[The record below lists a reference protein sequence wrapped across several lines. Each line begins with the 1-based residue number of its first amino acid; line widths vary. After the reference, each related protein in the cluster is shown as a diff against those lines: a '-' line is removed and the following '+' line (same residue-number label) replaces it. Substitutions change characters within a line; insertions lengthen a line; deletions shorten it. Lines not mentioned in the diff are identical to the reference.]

1 MTQVYDHSVSIHLAA
16 ISYIAC
22 DLCGYIE
29 FNVYVDFTI
38 NALSHKHFWSKI
50 HITHVFIEG
59 EFATTKKYCK
69 KIQKKKN
76 SAVKTSA
83 DKYFYFEFL
92 SFLDSFLFLLSFFSL
107 ICCLIISSA
116 EMYKKM
122 K

>member
-1 MTQVYDHSVSIHLAA
+1 MS
-16 ISYIAC
+16 
-22 DLCGYIE
+22 
-29 FNVYVDFTI
+29 
-38 NALSHKHFWSKI
+38 LSKGNLQQQRNI
-50 HITHVFIEG
+50 V
-59 EFATTKKYCK
+59 K